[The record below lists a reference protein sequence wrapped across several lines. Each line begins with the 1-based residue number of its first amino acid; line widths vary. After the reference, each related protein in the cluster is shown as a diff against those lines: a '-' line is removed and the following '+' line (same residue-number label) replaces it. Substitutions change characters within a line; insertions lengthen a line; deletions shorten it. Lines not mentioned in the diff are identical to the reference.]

1 MRFVEFSD
9 RAGATVLVNPA
20 GVLFLRAADGDRTE
34 LTFAGR
40 AEPLVIAAPLDD
52 VVQALEAA
60 TPEPP
65 DPTLA
70 LVS

>member
-1 MRFVEFSD
+1 MRFVEFTD
-9 RAGATVLVNPA
+9 RAGAGVLVNAA
-20 GVLFLRAADGDRTE
+20 GVLFLRATEGDRTE
-34 LTFAGR
+34 LHLVGR
-40 AEPLVIAAPLDD
+40 AEPLVVSAPMDE
-52 VVQALEAA
+52 VASALEAA

>member
-20 GVLFLRAADGDRTE
+20 GVLFLREVEGNRTE

-40 AEPLVIAAPLDD
+40 PDPLVVAAPLDE
-52 VVQALEAA
+52 VAQALEDAA
-60 TPEPP
+60 PQPP